1 MPSEIEHKYLVLKEV
16 WKPSRS
22 GVLYRQGY
30 LSSTKERV
38 VRVRIAGDRAYLT
51 VKGPTTGVTR
61 LEFEYPIPID
71 DAATMLDR
79 LCERPLIEKTRYRE
93 EFEGHRWEID
103 QFHGDNSG
111 LVIAEIELAN
121 DSEKF
126 AVPPWAAAEVS
137 DDPRYFNSNLVL
149 NPYKNWKT

>member
-1 MPSEIEHKYLVLKEV
+1 
-16 WKPSRS
+16 
-22 GVLYRQGY
+22 
-30 LSSTKERV
+30 V
-38 VRVRIAGDRAYLT
+38 VRVRIAGDRAYL
-51 VKGPTTGVTR
+51 TTGVTR

-71 DAATMLDR
+71 DAGTMLDR
-79 LCERPLIEKTRYRE
+79 LSERPLIEKTRYRE
-93 EFEGHRWEID
+93 EFEEHCWEID
-103 QFHGDNSG
+103 EFHGDNSG

>member
-1 MPSEIEHKYLVLKEV
+1 MAKEIERKFLVNTAL
-16 WKPSRS
+16 WRAMAA
-22 GVLYRQGY
+22 GTLYRQGY
-30 LSSTKERV
+30 LSSVKERV
-38 VRVRIAGDRAYLT
+38 VRVRIAGEHGFLT
-51 VKGPTTGVTR
+51 IKGLTTGVSR
-61 LEFEYPIPID
+61 LEFEYPIPFA
-71 DAATMLDR
+71 DATVMLDQ

-93 EFEGHRWEID
+93 EFEGHSWEID

-121 DSEKF
+121 ESEQF
-126 AVPPWAAAEVS
+126 TVPPWAAAEVS